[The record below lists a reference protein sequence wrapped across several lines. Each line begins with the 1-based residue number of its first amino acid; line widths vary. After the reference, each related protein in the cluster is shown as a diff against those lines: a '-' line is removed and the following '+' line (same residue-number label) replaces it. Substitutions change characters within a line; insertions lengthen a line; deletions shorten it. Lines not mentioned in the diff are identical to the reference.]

1 MKYPIILKI
10 WDKSIFTTNQLINDI
25 CLREWVPVEIKNEYN
40 SLFVFQNNESNEE
53 EIIKLSIAAVAI
65 YILYSIFVNMIF
77 VYFENFLNK

>member
-1 MKYPIILKI
+1 
-10 WDKSIFTTNQLINDI
+10 
-25 CLREWVPVEIKNEYN
+25 VPVEIKNEYN

-77 VYFENFLNK
+77 VYFEKFLNK